1 MEPLDELEEFKI
13 PDEATERLKD
23 PEVIRSQIEEGLT
36 FQEVLGYQEEQMEK
50 FYHVGYQL
58 FQQQEYNK
66 ATEAF
71 VFLTTLNPYIYQYW
85 LGLGM
90 SEQMIGNY
98 QGALLAYAMAIMN
111 NVEDPKAHYY
121 SASCYRSLNDK
132 ECAINS
138 LLITIRLAKE
148 KEEYANYYDYA
159 RQAKEGLEKEK

>member
-13 PDEATERLKD
+13 PDEAVERLKD
-23 PEVIRSQIEEGLT
+23 PEVIRSQIEDGKT
-36 FQEVLGYQEEQMEK
+36 FQEVLGYSAMQMEK
-50 FYHVGYQL
+50 FYQVGYNL

-71 VFLTTLNPYIYQYW
+71 VFLTTMNPYIFQYW

-98 QGALLAYAMAIMN
+98 QGALLAYSMAIMN

-121 SASCYRSLNDK
+121 SAACYRSLNDK
-132 ECAINS
+132 TSALQS
-138 LLITIRLAKE
+138 LLLTIRLAEE
-148 KEEYANYYDYA
+148 KEEHKNLYNYAVE
-159 RQAKEGLEKEK
+159 AKEAIEKEK